1 MYPFGSFPANLA
13 AFCDVLRRRH
23 GFRIGP
29 GEIRDAARALDVVDV
44 RDARAVRHALRS
56 VLSTSSDTAAD
67 FDEAFDAFFFPGP
80 QGVPQHGMPALT
92 AHGGPAQGSSTGRR
106 HPAGGDTDGLDVEA
120 ATDSARPPFV
130 EDDESTDEGE
140 GAVRLARARYSPL
153 TATGHDVVRLRP
165 VSAAWQGAALAL
177 VRRLAL
183 GLSRRWRPGRRGRR
197 FDLRRTWRASLQLGG
212 EAVVA
217 RWLTRIRHAPR
228 FVVLIDGSRS
238 MAPADLAA
246 LDLAIAIASVT
257 ARIDVFTFST
267 SLRPLTREIRL
278 AAAGR
283 TVDVD
288 LAHEAWGGGTNIGDS
303 LRVFLQQYGDRV
315 LSRDTLVIVVSDG
328 LDVGAT
334 GVLRD
339 AMRELQGRAAGVTWL
354 NPLLDS
360 PGYEPTSRGMATARP
375 FVTTFTSASTAE
387 GLARLARVARVRASR
402 ASS

>member
-1 MYPFGSFPANLA
+1 MYPYGDFPANLA
-13 AFCDVLRRRH
+13 AFCDVLRRQH

-29 GEIRDAARALDVVDV
+29 GEIRDAARVLDVVDV
-44 RDARAVRHALRS
+44 RDERAVRHALRS

-67 FDEAFDAFFFPGP
+67 FDEAFDAFFLPGP
-80 QGVPQHGMPALT
+80 QGVPQHGIPALA
-92 AHGGPAQGSSTGRR
+92 AHGAPVQGTPAGRR
-106 HPAGGDTDGLDVEA
+106 YPAGGETDGLDVEA
-120 ATDSARPPFV
+120 GTDSARPTLV

-153 TATGHDVVRLRP
+153 AVAGHDMVRLRP
-165 VSAAWQGAALAL
+165 VSAAWRDAAQAL

-257 ARIDVFTFST
+257 VRIDVFTFST
-267 SLRPLTREIRL
+267 SLRPLTREIRM

-288 LAHEAWGGGTNIGDS
+288 LAHEAWGGGTNIGAS
-303 LRVFLQQYGDRV
+303 LHAFLQQYGDRV
-315 LSRDTLVIVVSDG
+315 LSRDTLVIIVSDG

-334 GVLRD
+334 DVLRD

-360 PGYEPTSRGMATARP
+360 PGYEPTSRGMAAARP
-375 FVTTFTSASTAE
+375 FVTTFASASTAE
-387 GLARLARVARVRASR
+387 GLERLARVVRVRW
-402 ASS
+402 